1 MQDQQ
6 ILRQQILKVHLSI
19 IVSNEGFQHNVEFYQ
34 TQLGRIFG
42 LNFIEK
48 DVKEALRVLF
58 ELTTQ
63 VELAKHKEELL
74 VDIPDQF
81 YEGK

>member
-6 ILRQQILKVHLSI
+6 MLRQQMLKIHLSI
-19 IVSNEGFQHNVEFYQ
+19 IVNNEGFQHKVEFYQ
-34 TQLGRIFG
+34 TQLGRVFG

-63 VELAKHKEELL
+63 VELTKHKEELL
-74 VDIPDQF
+74 IDIPDQF